1 MISIKFEV
9 ISICY
14 YFSDNNRE
22 IDDDDSKND
31 LNIFIIVI
39 IIGIE
44 IINVVIK
51 NGINVLKNIISF
63 FFWE

>member
-1 MISIKFEV
+1 M
-9 ISICY
+9 SICY
-14 YFSDNNRE
+14 YFSDNNRV

-44 IINVVIK
+44 IISVVIK
-51 NGINVLKNIISF
+51 NGINVLKNIINF